1 MKPDKNNFY
10 FSYMKKTLIALIVLN
25 LSSCVNQSSY
35 DQEAIRDQ
43 ITTKE
48 TKEILYAL
56 ANDDMKGR
64 DSNSGGYF
72 KAASYVTE
80 YFKKHNVASFY
91 EAYQDS
97 LVTDSIV
104 SYNVVGQIGKYNPK
118 RKTILIGAH
127 LDHIGIQNI
136 EGDNVFNG
144 ANDNA
149 AGSTAVMQI
158 SRFLAQHSWE
168 KNIIIALFADE
179 EKGLKGAHHL
189 ADRLKEENVDLAY
202 MINFEMI
209 GTVLTSGENQVYVTG
224 YKMSSMADE
233 MNSVSPNFVQFLPEA
248 KELNLFR
255 RSDNYAFFKAFNI
268 PAQTLSSFDFKNF
281 DFYHKPGDEPERL
294 AIENMNKIIGTSAY
308 TIARLLE
315 KNSSIKLFPK
325 EEE

>member
-1 MKPDKNNFY
+1 
-10 FSYMKKTLIALIVLN
+10 MKKSLIVLLVLI

-35 DQEAIRDQ
+35 DQESIRDQ

-48 TKEILYAL
+48 TKEILFAL
-56 ANDDMKGR
+56 ANDDMIGR

-72 KAASYVTE
+72 KAASYVIE
-80 YFKKHNVASFY
+80 YFKKYNITSFY
-91 EAYQDS
+91 EAYRDS

-104 SYNVVGQIGKYNPK
+104 SFNVVGQIGKYTSE

-127 LDHIGIQNI
+127 LDHIGIQDI

-149 AGSTAVMQI
+149 SGSTAVMQI
-158 SRFLAQHSWE
+158 SRFLAQHSWD

-189 ADRLKEENVDLAY
+189 ANRLKDENVDLTY

-224 YKMSSMADE
+224 HKISSMADD
-233 MNSVSPNFVQFLPEA
+233 MNKVSPNFVQFLPEA

-268 PAQTLSSFDFKNF
+268 PAQTISSFDFKNF

-294 AIENMNKIIGTSAY
+294 AIDNMNKIIGTSAY
-308 TIARLLE
+308 TIAKLLE
-315 KNSSIKLFPK
+315 KNTSIKLFPK

>member
-1 MKPDKNNFY
+1 
-10 FSYMKKTLIALIVLN
+10 MKKNLIALIFLI

-35 DQEAIRDQ
+35 DQAAIRDQ

-48 TKEILYAL
+48 TKVILYTL

-72 KAASYVTE
+72 KAASYVIK
-80 YFKKHNVASFY
+80 YFKKHNIAPFY
-91 EAYQDS
+91 EAYRDS
-97 LVTDSIV
+97 LVTDSVV
-104 SYNVVGQIGKYNPK
+104 SFNVVGQIGKYSPK

-189 ADRLKEENVDLAY
+189 ANRLKGENVDLTY

-209 GTVLTSGENQVYVTG
+209 GTVLTSGENQVYMTG

-233 MNSVSPNFVQFLPEA
+233 MNRISPNFVQFLPEA
-248 KELNLFR
+248 KSLNLFR
-255 RSDNYAFFKAFNI
+255 RSDNYAFFKTFNI

-281 DFYHKPGDEPERL
+281 AFYHKPGDEPEKL
-294 AIENMNKIIGTSAY
+294 AVENMNKIIGTSAY
-308 TIARLLE
+308 TIATLL
-315 KNSSIKLFPK
+315 KKKTSIKLSPK
-325 EEE
+325 EIE

>member
-1 MKPDKNNFY
+1 
-10 FSYMKKTLIALIVLN
+10 MKKSLVTLMVLI
-25 LSSCVNQSSY
+25 LSSCVNQRSY
-35 DQEAIRDQ
+35 DQAAIRDQ

-80 YFKKHNVASFY
+80 YFKKHNVAPFY
-91 EAYQDS
+91 QAYRDS
-97 LVTDSIV
+97 LVTDSVV
-104 SYNVVGQIGKYNPK
+104 SFNIVGQIGKYSPK

-127 LDHIGIQNI
+127 LDHIGVQKI

-149 AGSTAVMQI
+149 SGSTAVMQI
-158 SRFLAQHSWE
+158 SRFLALHSWE

-189 ADRLKEENVDLAY
+189 ANRLKDENVDLAY

-209 GTVLTSGENQVYVTG
+209 GTVLTSGENQVYITG
-224 YKMSSMADE
+224 HKMTSMAEE
-233 MNSVSPNFVQFLPEA
+233 MNRVSPNFVQFLPEA

-255 RSDNYAFFKAFNI
+255 RSDNYTFFKAFNI

-294 AIENMNKIIGTSAY
+294 ALENMNKIIGTSAY
-308 TIARLLE
+308 TLARLLE
-315 KNSSIKLFPK
+315 KNTSIKLFPNEDK
-325 EEE
+325 

>member
-1 MKPDKNNFY
+1 MKN
-10 FSYMKKTLIALIVLN
+10 SLIVLLVLI
-25 LSSCVNQSSY
+25 LSSCVNQNSY
-35 DQEAIRDQ
+35 DQVAIRDQ

-48 TKEILYAL
+48 TKEILYTL

-72 KAASYVTE
+72 KAASYVAE
-80 YFKKHNVASFY
+80 YFKKHNIAPFY
-91 EAYQDS
+91 EAYRDS
-97 LVTDSIV
+97 LVTDSVV
-104 SYNVVGQIGKYNPK
+104 SFNIVGQIGKYNPK

-127 LDHIGIQNI
+127 LDHIGIQDI
-136 EGDNVFNG
+136 EGDTIFNG

-158 SRFLAQHSWE
+158 SRFLAQHSWN

-189 ADRLKEENVDLAY
+189 ANRLKDENVDLTY

-209 GTVLTSGENQVYVTG
+209 GTVLTSGENQVYMTG
-224 YKMSSMADE
+224 HKMSSMADD
-233 MNSVSPNFVQFLPEA
+233 MNNISPNFVQFLPEA

-255 RSDNYAFFKAFNI
+255 RSDNYEFFKAFNI
-268 PAQTLSSFDFKNF
+268 PAQTISSFDFKNF

-294 AIENMNKIIGTSAY
+294 AIDNMNKIIGTSAY
-308 TIARLLE
+308 TIAKLLE
-315 KNSSIKLFPK
+315 KNTSIKLFTK

>member
-1 MKPDKNNFY
+1 
-10 FSYMKKTLIALIVLN
+10 MKKSLSALIAIV
-25 LSSCVNQSSY
+25 LSSCINQSSY

-72 KAASYVTE
+72 KAASYVAE
-80 YFKKHNVASFY
+80 YFKKHNVAPFY
-91 EAYQDS
+91 EAYRDS
-97 LVTDSIV
+97 LVTDSVV
-104 SYNVVGQIGKYNPK
+104 SFNVVGQIGKYSPK
-118 RKTILIGAH
+118 RETILIGAH
-127 LDHIGIQNI
+127 LDHIGVQNI

-168 KNIIIALFADE
+168 KNIIVALFADE

-255 RSDNYAFFKAFNI
+255 RSDNYAFFKTFNI

-308 TIARLLE
+308 AIAKLLE
-315 KNSSIKLFPK
+315 KNTSIKLFPK